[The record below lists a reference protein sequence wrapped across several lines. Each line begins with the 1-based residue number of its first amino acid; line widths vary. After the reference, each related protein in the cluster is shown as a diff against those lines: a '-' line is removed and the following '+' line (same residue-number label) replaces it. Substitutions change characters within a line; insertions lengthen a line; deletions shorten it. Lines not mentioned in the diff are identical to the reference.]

1 MRRLTPE
8 SLKINRK
15 VILATLLQ
23 IAIFN
28 RFQPETAIWIAVLAV
43 LVFISALMSA
53 SDAAFFSLS
62 RTDLDKIK
70 KSSSAADGTIL
81 RLLAM
86 PEYLLST
93 VLTAG
98 VFVNILAV
106 LLAGLIID
114 QLVQFTGDAW
124 EYVIKTVVIAF
135 VLLLFAVVIP
145 RMYGAYNP
153 LGVARA
159 MSRPVMGMK
168 HFLKPLLWLFVR
180 LSGTASKRSAHKKGN
195 LSIDELSKAIE
206 ITGDQSEEEKQMLS
220 GIVGFVNTEVNSI
233 MKPRMDI
240 VALDMASDFA
250 QVKRVII
257 ESGFSRIPVWE
268 ENIDGIK
275 GILYVKDMLPFISR
289 GDDFYWQAYLRQPYF
304 VPEHKKINDLMEEF
318 QSEKVHMAIVVDEYG
333 STLGLV
339 SLEDILEEIVGEIT
353 DESDVQTPE
362 CYQKID
368 ENNYI
373 FEGKTPLADVEEILG
388 FDEGYFGELEHDA
401 ETLAGLML
409 EIKCDFLKKGESVMA
424 RGIKFTVE
432 ALDGRRIDKALVD
445 IRDAEPGKEPQGER

>member
-1 MRRLTPE
+1 M
-8 SLKINRK
+8 
-15 VILATLLQ
+15 ATLLQ

-28 RFQPETAIWIAVLAV
+28 RFQPETAMWIAVLAL

-62 RTDLDKIK
+62 RTDLDKVK
-70 KSSSAADGTIL
+70 KSSSPADGTIL
-81 RLLAM
+81 RLLAT
-86 PEYLLST
+86 PEHLLAAI
-93 VLTAG
+93 LTAS
-98 VFVNILAV
+98 VLLNILAV
-106 LLAGLIID
+106 LLVGFIID
-114 QLVQFTGDAW
+114 RLMYFTVGGAW
-124 EYVIKTVVIAF
+124 EFIVKTLVITF

-159 MSRPVMGMK
+159 MSRPVMVIK
-168 HFLKPLLWLFVR
+168 HLLKPFLWLLVR
-180 LSGTASKRSAHKKGN
+180 LSGAAAGRSTHKKGN

-220 GIVGFVNTEVNSI
+220 GIVGFVNTEVNSV
-233 MKPRMDI
+233 MRPRMDI
-240 VALDMASDFA
+240 VALDIASDFA

-275 GILYVKDMLPFISR
+275 GILYVKDMIPFISR

-362 CYQKID
+362 CYRKID
-368 ENNYI
+368 DNNYI

-388 FDEGYFGELEHDA
+388 FEEGYFGELEHDA

-424 RGIKFTVE
+424 KGVRFTVE
-432 ALDGRRIDKALVD
+432 ELDGRRIDKALVN
-445 IRDAEPGKEPQGER
+445 IRDAGPGKASQAER

>member
-1 MRRLTPE
+1 M
-8 SLKINRK
+8 
-15 VILATLLQ
+15 ATLLQ

-28 RFQPETAIWIAVLAV
+28 RFQPETAMWIAVLAL

-62 RTDLDKIK
+62 RTDLDKVK
-70 KSSSAADGTIL
+70 KSSSPADGTIL
-81 RLLAM
+81 RLLAT
-86 PEYLLST
+86 PEYLLAAI
-93 VLTAG
+93 LTAS
-98 VFVNILAV
+98 VLLNILAV
-106 LLAGLIID
+106 LLAGFIID
-114 QLVQFTGDAW
+114 RLMYFTVGGAW
-124 EYVIKTVVIAF
+124 EFIVKTLVIAF

-153 LGVARA
+153 LGVARV
-159 MSRPVMGMK
+159 MSRPVMVIK
-168 HFLKPLLWLFVR
+168 HLLKPFLWLLVR
-180 LSGTASKRSAHKKGN
+180 LSGAAAGRSTHKKGN

-220 GIVGFVNTEVNSI
+220 GIVGFVNTEVNSV
-233 MKPRMDI
+233 MRPRMDI
-240 VALDMASDFA
+240 VALDIASDFA

-268 ENIDGIK
+268 ENIDGIN
-275 GILYVKDMLPFISR
+275 GILYVKDMIPFISR
-289 GDDFYWQAYLRQPYF
+289 GDDFYWQAYMRQPYF

-362 CYQKID
+362 CYRKID
-368 ENNYI
+368 DNNYI

-388 FDEGYFGELEHDA
+388 FEEGYFGELEHDA

-424 RGIKFTVE
+424 KGVRFTVE
-432 ALDGRRIDKALVD
+432 ELDGRRIDKALVN
-445 IRDAEPGKEPQGER
+445 IRDAGPGKASQA

>member
-1 MRRLTPE
+1 M
-8 SLKINRK
+8 S
-15 VILATLLQ
+15 TLLQ
-23 IAIFN
+23 IVTFN
-28 RFQPETAIWIAVLAV
+28 QFQPETAIWIAVLAV
-43 LVFISALMSA
+43 LIFLSALMSA
-53 SDAAFFSLS
+53 SDTAFFSLS
-62 RTDLDKIK
+62 RTDLDRVK
-70 KSSSAADGTIL
+70 KSNSVADRTIL
-81 RLLAM
+81 RLLAV
-86 PEYLLST
+86 PEYLLSAI
-93 VLTAG
+93 LTAT
-98 VFVNILAV
+98 VFLNILAV
-106 LLAGLIID
+106 LLSCVIIEWC
-114 QLVQFTGDAW
+114 VQFTVGAAW
-124 EYVIKTVVIAF
+124 EYVVKTVAIAF

-153 LGVARA
+153 LGVARI
-159 MSRPVMGMK
+159 MSRPVMGLK
-168 HFLKPLLWLFVR
+168 HLLKPLLWLLVH
-180 LSGTASKRSAHKKGN
+180 LSGTASRRSMHKKGN

-240 VALDMASDFA
+240 VALDMASDFGE
-250 QVKRVII
+250 VKQVII

-268 ENIDGIK
+268 DNIDSIK

-289 GDDFYWQAYLRQPYF
+289 DDDFCWQAYLRQPYF

-388 FDEGYFGELEHDA
+388 FGEGYFGELEHDA

-424 RGIKFTVE
+424 RGVKFTVE

-445 IRDAEPGKEPQGER
+445 IRDAEPAKELSGER